1 MKGNFM
7 GKTIQTVNDLSSM
20 LTRIQSKENASDKL
34 AFLIATQLEVVKSI
48 NSIKLMTYTV
58 DSILDLL
65 RENYYGTASEED
77 KTFYQ
82 TQAANAIQSIFV
94 FGKVRILILKQE
106 SADAVN
112 QLVEQGFSLIQNVL
126 RKIAQFAKTAVIEYA
141 TGGAATITIGAS
153 FKQSI
158 LKSLKKGSTSSET
171 QKAGKFFAALRQ
183 KRQARRNLE
192 NAENELFELEQSFL
206 SKSIEYR
213 KYLGDSIV
221 IKELMNEFHYA
232 PEIEKEK
239 TVYFFKWLLLAG
251 MYAISALCMKAAF
264 PDCVPFLVVFSILI
278 VLCLVFQIVCPAVL
292 FTKARQKENEL
303 EIAFKKI
310 RNNSIGPE
318 EYIAKSDACYTAFN
332 RYSDVVCVC
341 DVMGSFFIV
350 VGFLVLFAGLSIFLW
365 MIQAN
370 AFLEVLAKIGSV
382 LCAIIGVV
390 IEIPCLIRSFSKI
403 KQYSRFEEDEED

>member
-1 MKGNFM
+1 MKGNLT
-7 GKTIQTVNDLSSM
+7 GNTIQTVDDLSSM

-48 NSIKLMTYTV
+48 NSIRLMTYTV

-65 RENYYGTASEED
+65 RENYYSTASEED
-77 KTFYQ
+77 KSFYQ
-82 TQAANAIQSIFV
+82 MQAANAVQSIFV

-112 QLVEQGFSLIQNVL
+112 QLVEQGFSLIQNSL
-126 RKIAQFAKTAVIEYA
+126 RKIAQFVTTTAIECV
-141 TGGAATITIGAS
+141 TGGATTIAIGAS
-153 FKQSI
+153 FKKSI
-158 LKSLKKGSTSSET
+158 LKSLKKGPNSSEI
-171 QKAGKFFAALRQ
+171 QKAGNFFGALRK
-183 KRQARRNLE
+183 KRQARRNVE
-192 NAENELFELEQSFL
+192 NAEQELSELEQSFL
-206 SKSIEYR
+206 TKAIEYR
-213 KYLGDSIV
+213 KYFGDSVV
-221 IKELMNEFHYA
+221 IKELMDEFHDVS
-232 PEIEKEK
+232 EIEKEK

-251 MYAISALCMKAAF
+251 MYAISALCMKATF
-264 PDCVPFLVVFSILI
+264 PDCAPFLVAFSVLI

-292 FTKARQKENEL
+292 FTKARQKEKEL

-318 EYIAKSDACYTAFN
+318 EYIAKRDAYSTSFN

-341 DVMGSFFIV
+341 DIMGSFFIA

-390 IEIPCLIRSFSKI
+390 IEIPCLIRVFSKI
-403 KQYSRFEEDEED
+403 KQYSRFEED